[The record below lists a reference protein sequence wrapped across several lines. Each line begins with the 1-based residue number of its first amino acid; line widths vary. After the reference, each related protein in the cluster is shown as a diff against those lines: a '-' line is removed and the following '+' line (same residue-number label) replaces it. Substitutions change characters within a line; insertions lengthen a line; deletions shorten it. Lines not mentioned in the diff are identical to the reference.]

1 MAGTGLLIFAVRST
15 ENVLV
20 KHLTIHMAYVFYKFH
35 VCFDL
40 SVLKN
45 QTHSTYVWRRKV
57 VKAQREDYVVIQWQ
71 FYIFKTGGAT
81 FENVNSRHNWGA
93 SQ

>member
-1 MAGTGLLIFAVRST
+1 
-15 ENVLV
+15 
-20 KHLTIHMAYVFYKFH
+20 MAYVFYKFH

-93 SQ
+93 SQWSTQASRRIATVVTRLPCL